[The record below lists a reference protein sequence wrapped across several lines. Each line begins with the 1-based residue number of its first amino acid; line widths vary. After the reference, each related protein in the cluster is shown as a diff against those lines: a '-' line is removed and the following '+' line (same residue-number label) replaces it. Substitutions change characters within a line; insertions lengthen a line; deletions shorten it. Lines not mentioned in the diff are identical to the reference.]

1 MSTNEAFVP
10 VTPFQAKP
18 GRAFRCSEVEITAE
32 RVRLLPIS
40 EDYAREIFKNFTPE
54 VTHFMVPQPA
64 RCIDETLAF
73 ISNARQGM
81 EWGENLQFVIV
92 DKESGE
98 FLGCCGL
105 HGHGCPTTPELGIWL
120 KEVAHGR
127 RYGREAITAVKRWV
141 DEHLRYSYLTYPVDR
156 ENIPSRKI
164 PESLGGE
171 IHEESLCPTR
181 DGRFLDIVIYRIYA
195 DVAGQIA
202 AAPSSEEE
210 LFVPLTEIAI
220 NQACPE
226 LVEGAC
232 PEPAEGACPELA
244 ERACPEPAE
253 RAGPAGSGN
262 RGQSQRE

>member
-54 VTHFMVPQPA
+54 VTYYMVPQPA
-64 RCIDETLAF
+64 DCIDDTLAF
-73 ISNARQGM
+73 INNARRGM
-81 EWGENLQFVIV
+81 EREENLQFVIV
-92 DKESGE
+92 DKASGE

-232 PEPAEGACPELA
+232 PEPADPELA
-244 ERACPEPAE
+244 EG
-253 RAGPAGSGN
+253 AGPAGSGS